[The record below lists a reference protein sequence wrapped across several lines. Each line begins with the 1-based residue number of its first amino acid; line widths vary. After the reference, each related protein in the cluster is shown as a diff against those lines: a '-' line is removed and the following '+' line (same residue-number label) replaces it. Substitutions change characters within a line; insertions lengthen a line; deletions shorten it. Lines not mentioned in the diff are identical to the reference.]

1 MKKHILTGALLS
13 GLLFAGCQDLFEPA
27 PETFENKETMY
38 DAPLYALGLLDH
50 AYLRLPSWANDYSY
64 VFSDM
69 ATDDAVAQNAGDAFR
84 RLATGQWS
92 ASFGSDIN
100 VWTNHYNAIAYLNEL
115 LAAIDDVNWADD
127 PEAFTLFSLRMEGE
141 ARALRALFYTQ
152 LLQAHAGPVGGELMG
167 VQLFLD
173 PMDQTADLNIPRSDF
188 RTCIEQ
194 IYADLTRAE
203 ECLPLDYNDLTGT
216 ENPTIPAKYA
226 ALNVKTIGTY
236 DRAMG
241 MRFRGRISG
250 RIAKGIRAQVDLL
263 AASPAF
269 SGGSGVSWATAA
281 RSAAALLNANGGL
294 GGFSQTGTT
303 WYTNTTELNALA
315 NGANPAE
322 ILWRRRALKH
332 SGRTSTIEYANY
344 PPTLFG
350 QGRVNPTEN
359 LVQAFPMQN
368 GYPIDDAAN
377 SGFDPANPYRNRDP
391 RLAKYIVYH
400 GSTAG
405 PRSSVISI
413 ETGQDAVNAMEL
425 STRTGYYMRKLLNND
440 TNQDPN
446 GFSSMMAYVAR
457 MRYTEFY
464 LGYAEAANE
473 AWGPTAD
480 PDGNGYSAYD
490 VIKAI
495 RQRAGIGTNGEDPY
509 LESAKNDPAAMRELI
524 RNERRLELC
533 FEGFRFWDLRRW
545 MVPMDELTAPAL
557 GITVNGGQ
565 VSQPAVVEQ
574 RVYQSHMYYGPIPYA
589 EVLKFSELKQ
599 NDNWR

>member
-1 MKKHILTGALLS
+1 MMKRTILTGALLS
-13 GLLFAGCQDLFEPA
+13 SLIFAGCQDLFEPA
-27 PETFENKETMY
+27 PESFQNKETMY
-38 DAPLYALGLLDH
+38 GAPLYALGLLDH
-50 AYLRLPSWANDYSY
+50 AYIRLPSWANDYSY

-69 ATDDAVAQNAGDAFR
+69 ATDDAVGNNAGEAFR

-115 LAAIDDVNWADD
+115 IAAIDLVDWAED

-173 PMDQTADLNIPRSDF
+173 PMDQTANLNIPRSNF
-188 RTCIEQ
+188 RTCVAQ
-194 IYADLTRAE
+194 IYADLARAD
-203 ECLPLDYNDLTGT
+203 ECLPMDYNDLYGV
-216 ENPTIPAKYA
+216 EGAVIPAKYV
-226 ALNVKTIGTY
+226 ALGVRNVGAY
-236 DRAMG
+236 DRVMG

-250 RIAKGIRAQVDLL
+250 RIVKGIRAQIDLL

-269 SGGSGVSWATAA
+269 SGGSGVTWETAA
-281 RSAAALLNANGGL
+281 RSAAAVLNANGGL
-294 GGFSQTGTT
+294 SGFSSTGGT
-303 WYTNTTELNALA
+303 WYTNTTELDALA
-315 NGANPAE
+315 NGENPAE

-332 SGRTSTIEYANY
+332 SGRTSTIEWSNY

-368 GYPIDDAAN
+368 GYPIDDEDN
-377 SGFDPANPYRNRDP
+377 SGFDSANPYKNRDP
-391 RLAKYIVYH
+391 RLAKYVIYH
-400 GSTAG
+400 GGTAG
-405 PRSSVISI
+405 PRNTVITV
-413 ETGQDAVNAMEL
+413 ETGLDQVNREL
-425 STRTGYYMRKLLNND
+425 ATRTGYYMRKLLNN
-440 TNQDPN
+440 NINVDPN
-446 GFSSMMAYVAR
+446 NFSSAMAYVAR

-509 LESAKNDPAAMRELI
+509 LESVKNDPAAMRELI

-545 MVPMDELTAPAL
+545 MVPMDKLTEPAK
-557 GITVNGGQ
+557 GITVTGGQ
-565 VSQPAVVEQ
+565 VSQPVVVEE
-574 RVYQSHMYYGPIPYA
+574 RVYQNHMYYGPIPYA